1 MNINIGSP
9 PIISPIDGINDT
21 DFVYTSTTLQ
31 QLKELTE
38 QLEIVGGGYIGLE
51 FASIYANF
59 GSEIKVIDGSE
70 TFLPRE
76 DREIAEEVQKVLE
89 KKKIQFEF
97 DSRVESI
104 TNRDGKVVISYN
116 KKHLF

>member
-1 MNINIGSP
+1 MEGAYRTARNRWW
-9 PIISPIDGINDT
+9 
-21 DFVYTSTTLQ
+21 
-31 QLKELTE
+31 
-38 QLEIVGGGYIGLE
+38 GYIGLE

-116 KKHLF
+116 KSICFDRIVKALR